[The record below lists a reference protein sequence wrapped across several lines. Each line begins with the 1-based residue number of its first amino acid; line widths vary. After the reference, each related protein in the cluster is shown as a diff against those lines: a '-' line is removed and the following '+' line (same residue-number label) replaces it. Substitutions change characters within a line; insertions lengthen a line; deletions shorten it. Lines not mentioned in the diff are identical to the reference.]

1 MKRLYKLEQLKEL
14 KSKYAKE
21 VLQSIEEVITV
32 LNENY
37 GGESRN
43 VDADLGGYIIL
54 IDEEEEVSSIKAE
67 ILKDIIPEFTDEIIS
82 SNDVCYYSSLYLL
95 SSDYAVTIYSNKELD
110 ELLKTKI
117 YNKIR
122 EY

>member
-1 MKRLYKLEQLKEL
+1 MKKLWKIEQLEEL

-43 VDADLGGYIIL
+43 VDADLGGYVII
-54 IDEEEEVSSIKAE
+54 IDNEEEVKSIQSD

-82 SNDVCYYSSLYLL
+82 SSDVSYYSSLYLL
-95 SSDYAVTIYSNKELD
+95 SSDYTVTIYSKKELH
-110 ELLKTKI
+110 ELLLGK
-117 YNKIR
+117 
-122 EY
+122 EL